1 MRPSA
6 LLHALLLSALGF
18 AAARADAALPRVASI
33 NLCADQL
40 VLEVAA
46 PEQIVTL
53 SWLASDPEES
63 ALAALAAHYPRNY
76 GAAEELLRFA
86 PDVVIAGT
94 YTASYAREVLER
106 LGFAVVE
113 LPPAETVAAIERNV
127 RTVAAALERRERG
140 TEVVAAIETA
150 LARSREHAPSRAIT
164 AIVLRP
170 GSFTIGAGSLADEL
184 MGLAGLRNIAAEQGL
199 DRWGSLSLESLL
211 KAEPELLILTGYR
224 RLEPS
229 LANAALQ
236 HPALATLEA
245 RAATLTV
252 PARLWACG
260 LPQSLETVAL
270 MQDAARQIAP

>member
-1 MRPSA
+1 MRLA
-6 LLHALLLSALGF
+6 ARLHGPLLSALAL
-18 AAARADAALPRVASI
+18 AAAQAAAAPRVASI

-40 VLEVAA
+40 VLELAA
-46 PEQIVTL
+46 PGQIVSL

-63 ALAALAAHYPRNY
+63 ALAAPAQRYPRNY
-76 GAAEELLRFA
+76 GSAEELLRFA

-94 YTASYAREVLER
+94 YTAAYTREVLER

-127 RTVAAALERRERG
+127 RTVATALERRDRG
-140 TEVVAAIETA
+140 AQVLAAIDTE
-150 LARSREHAPSRAIT
+150 LARARAHAPARAVT

-170 GSFTIGAGSLADEL
+170 GDFTVGTGTLADEL
-184 MGLAGLRNIAAEQGL
+184 MQLAGLRNVAAEQGL

-211 KAEPELLILTGYR
+211 KNAPELLIFTGYR

-252 PARLWACG
+252 PTRLWACG
-260 LPQSLETVAL
+260 LPQSLEAVRL
-270 MQDAARQIAP
+270 MQDAARRIAP